1 MKRAHKLSARDA
13 EPLLAAFDRAPE
25 VAIAWVLK
33 EGFAAI
39 YEAPNR
45 AEADRRL
52 DTWVETV
59 EGCGL
64 PELKNAWRT
73 LQWWRDQILNHLDD
87 P

>member
-1 MKRAHKLSARDA
+1 MMQQ
-13 EPLLAAFDRAPE
+13 
-25 VAIAWVLK
+25 
-33 EGFAAI
+33 
-39 YEAPNR
+39 EAPNR

-52 DTWVETV
+52 DAWVETV

>member
-1 MKRAHKLSARDA
+1 MMQQ
-13 EPLLAAFDRAPE
+13 
-25 VAIAWVLK
+25 
-33 EGFAAI
+33 
-39 YEAPNR
+39 EAPNR